1 MIGRHV
7 MHSTF
12 GHGTITAQTQNHL
25 TVQFDGMDAEKMF
38 RYPDAFERY
47 LTSSDPELMAQAQ
60 ADLLAQKRAHEAAA
74 AIASAQKIRLH
85 ALKRKMQKKRPV
97 LTLLLSAIIV
107 TAAKHANISA
117 FAASVRM
124 MSCATILKARNI

>member
-12 GHGTITAQTQNHL
+12 GHGIITAQTQNHL

-85 ALKRKMQKKRPV
+85 ALKRKMQKKAARFNVAFIWFKTNV
-97 LTLLLSAIIV
+97 LRSEQTKNRRRKNEIYLD
-107 TAAKHANISA
+107 
-117 FAASVRM
+117 
-124 MSCATILKARNI
+124 